1 MQCKVEASPPQ
12 GKPTMEES
20 RDGLGVGGSTEN
32 TAHGFTPARLLHSSQ
47 LLRLCWGGCLLAFL
61 QFLDMGNIIY
71 IHGSSVGNHVEFSAK
86 WKTKSL
92 KRGTGSKAELRAWFS
107 LLRMNC

>member
-1 MQCKVEASPPQ
+1 
-12 GKPTMEES
+12 MEER

-61 QFLDMGNIIY
+61 QFLDMGNVIY
-71 IHGSSVGNHVEFSAK
+71 IHGSSVVTMLSSVQSGK
-86 WKTKSL
+86 KKL
-92 KRGTGSKAELRAWFS
+92 
-107 LLRMNC
+107 